1 MSVYAWREST
11 QLAAKEKSL
20 ANTIVCLYQRNRSP
34 LGGLSSATPELEK
47 SNTIVPAP
55 ISRVSS
61 LPVDSLKKDTEGV

>member
-1 MSVYAWREST
+1 MPVYAWRGST

-61 LPVDSLKKDTEGV
+61 LARQNLKTD